1 MGHSPFCYSRITLFF
16 PLRLRPM
23 SMAIYKHTW
32 IADIPHNREKSVFFT
47 YISTVESGETR
58 NQSKGPHPL

>member
-1 MGHSPFCYSRITLFF
+1 
-16 PLRLRPM
+16 M
-23 SMAIYKHTW
+23 SMAIYNHTW

-47 YISTVESGETR
+47 YISTIESGETR